1 MFKILAGLCSLLFL
15 VGFAPATAH
24 ADPLVVTSGTLSV
37 TGIVSGP
44 VFNFAGTD
52 FSAIGG
58 GGDFGNTGP
67 ANSCFPCTPGQ
78 LINVGSLFVGSS
90 LGQGTVIINGST
102 FNNIFI
108 AGQFGFSGPAIVVPV
123 SSSNLTL
130 MAPFTFGGTMVG
142 CLESHLICQ
151 TQVFSTELIGSGI
164 ATIQLQH
171 FLDSFGNSLFGFR
184 SVTYTFDNPA
194 IPEPA
199 TIVMLVTGL
208 ATLGAR
214 KAKFIKRKRN

>member
-1 MFKILAGLCSLLFL
+1 
-15 VGFAPATAH
+15 
-24 ADPLVVTSGTLSV
+24 
-37 TGIVSGP
+37 
-44 VFNFAGTD
+44 
-52 FSAIGG
+52 
-58 GGDFGNTGP
+58 
-67 ANSCFPCTPGQ
+67 
-78 LINVGSLFVGSS
+78 
-90 LGQGTVIINGST
+90 
-102 FNNIFI
+102 
-108 AGQFGFSGPAIVVPV
+108 
-123 SSSNLTL
+123 
-130 MAPFTFGGTMVG
+130 MAPFTFGGTLVG